1 MIHTRYESC
10 TITLLNN
17 VTYCDTNREFK
28 DITIFNTNKNREFND
43 ITIFDMNKNRDYHDA
58 NHEFNDITMFNVD
71 NNRDNHDAIS
81 RLHVA
86 VGACM
91 FSRRGLGSQSTRW
104 LC

>member
-58 NHEFNDITMFNVD
+58 NHEFNDITMFIMGTQVTL
-71 NNRDNHDAIS
+71 NRNLDVE
-81 RLHVA
+81 R
-86 VGACM
+86 
-91 FSRRGLGSQSTRW
+91 TR
-104 LC
+104 C

>member
-58 NHEFNDITMFNVD
+58 NHEFNDITMFKGTIRT
-71 NNRDNHDAIS
+71 RDQRIAS
-81 RLHVA
+81 
-86 VGACM
+86 
-91 FSRRGLGSQSTRW
+91 
-104 LC
+104 

>member
-43 ITIFDMNKNRDYHDA
+43 IT
-58 NHEFNDITMFNVD
+58 MFNVD
-71 NNRDNHDAIS
+71 NNRDNHDANREFNDIT
-81 RLHVA
+81 LCINGAVA
-86 VGACM
+86 ITKHHIRA
-91 FSRRGLGSQSTRW
+91 SLA
-104 LC
+104 